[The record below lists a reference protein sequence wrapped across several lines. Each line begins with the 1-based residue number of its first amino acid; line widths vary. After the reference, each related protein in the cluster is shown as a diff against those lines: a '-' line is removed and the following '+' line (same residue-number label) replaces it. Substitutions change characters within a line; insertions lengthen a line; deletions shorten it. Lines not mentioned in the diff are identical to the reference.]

1 MPSDVFQSIG
11 GQVVAKNANTTNPR
25 EQAMNLLQQRGIRI
39 PQGMENNP
47 QAIIQHLMQS
57 GQVPQGR
64 LNMAQQIMQRMFR
77 R

>member
-1 MPSDVFQSIG
+1 MNPL
-11 GQVVAKNANTTNPR
+11 NNNTQPQNPK
-25 EQAMNLLQQRGIRI
+25 EQALNLLKQQGITV

-57 GQVPQGR
+57 GRVPQGR
-64 LNMAQQIMQRMFR
+64 VQQIMSRMFR

>member
-1 MPSDVFQSIG
+1 MNPL
-11 GQVVAKNANTTNPR
+11 NNNTQPQNPK
-25 EQAMNLLQQRGIRI
+25 EQALNLLKQQGITV

-57 GQVPQGR
+57 GRVPQGR
-64 LNMAQQIMQRMFR
+64 VQQIMSRIFR

>member
-1 MPSDVFQSIG
+1 MNPL
-11 GQVVAKNANTTNPR
+11 NNNTQPQNPR
-25 EQAMNLLQQRGIRI
+25 EQALNLRKQQGITV

-57 GQVPQGR
+57 GRVPQGR
-64 LNMAQQIMQRMFR
+64 VQQIMQRMFR